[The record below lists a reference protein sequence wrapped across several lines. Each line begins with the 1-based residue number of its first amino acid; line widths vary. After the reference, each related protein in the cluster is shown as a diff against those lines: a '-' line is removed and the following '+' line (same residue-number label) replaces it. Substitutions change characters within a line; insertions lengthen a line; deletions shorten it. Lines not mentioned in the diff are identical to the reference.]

1 MKHEEREMAR
11 GREEERERKA
21 KRKREGG
28 IIDRQRGEKGI
39 VDTVLQE
46 MFKNKA
52 WRPGQ
57 SLYVH
62 LIGPQVSGYEIIRT
76 RCLWCDTA

>member
-1 MKHEEREMAR
+1 MKQVHWMVSEKVSQVKHEEREMAR

-28 IIDRQRGEKGI
+28 IINRQGGEKGI
-39 VDTVLQE
+39 VDTVLRE

-62 LIGPQVSGYEIIRT
+62 LMK
-76 RCLWCDTA
+76 A